1 MYNQKALLKMLGP
14 SQCLGAGTVVLAG
27 AKLLEAA
34 AFDVMLPVAPSCR
47 VRELPPSLMV
57 FGPVAVPEDED
68 TETGVVAAETDVPE
82 MALTNA
88 VSVAAADSSEA
99 KTDAPMTVVASSP
112 NPVKGLGAGAAAK
125 PVGMVVMGSRRMFAP

>member
-1 MYNQKALLKMLGP
+1 M
-14 SQCLGAGTVVLAG
+14 LAG
-27 AKLLEAA
+27 AELLEAA
-34 AFDVMLPVAPSCR
+34 AFEVMLPVAPNRR
-47 VRELPPSLMV
+47 VLELPPSLMILAS
-57 FGPVAVPEDED
+57 VAIPEDED
-68 TETGVVAAETDVPE
+68 AETGVVAAETE

-112 NPVKGLGAGAAAK
+112 SPVKGLGAGAAAK